1 VQIKGQTESSSGDAQ
16 SKADR
21 VYETL
26 RTEFVQGEWPFGQ
39 TFSGAEL
46 AERFGVSRRPVMD
59 AVQRLEADGFV
70 DIIPQVGCRVVLPEE
85 ARIRDNLELQ
95 AAIETPAARMAA
107 ERATPAD
114 VELLEAIHAE
124 TAAIVEARDAD
135 AYPAL
140 NREFHALILEIAG
153 NRAFASIA
161 AKAGDLRAF
170 YFHPHRYHEVVDVLP
185 DRQADHERILAAIR
199 AHDPSA
205 AETAMAAHLDP
216 EHGLSIIRRAAERR
230 EQTRERSAALAEAR
244 ARRRVGT
251 RT

>member
-1 VQIKGQTESSSGDAQ
+1 MQIKQHAETSANAPS

-26 RTEFVQGEWPFGQ
+26 RNEFVQGEWPFGQ
-39 TFSGAEL
+39 TFSASEL

-59 AVQRLEADGFV
+59 AVQRLEANGFV
-70 DIIPQVGCRVVLPEE
+70 DILPQVGCRVVLPEE
-85 ARIRDNLELQ
+85 ERIRDNLELQ

-107 ERATPAD
+107 ERATKAD
-114 VELLEAIHAE
+114 IELLEAIHAE
-124 TAAIVEARDAD
+124 AAAIVETRDAD
-135 AYPAL
+135 AYPAV
-140 NREFHALILEIAG
+140 NREFHAVILEIAG

-185 DRQADHERILAAIR
+185 ERQADHGRILAAIR
-199 AHDPSA
+199 AHDPDAAA
-205 AETAMAAHLDP
+205 AEMAAHLDP

-230 EQTRERSAALAEAR
+230 EQARERSAAMAEAR
-244 ARRRVGT
+244 ARRRVGA
-251 RT
+251 RR